1 MTLSTFLTFLAFLT
15 RKLRWIRR
23 EALGRRLDVEQTRS
37 LLDGLVRA
45 GWLRLVTTKTAA
57 ALSIGGVSTR
67 CSFPGHQRQKG
78 QEGQKGVSV
87 MTPSNFPTFL
97 TFLTRKLCFRHSP
110 PAPWQGPEIPS
121 YPGRQRLGP
130 PTVGPT
136 GRPESWSQVATAPAG
151 ASRIDAAMPHGS

>member
-1 MTLSTFLTFLAFLT
+1 MTPSTLPTFLT
-15 RKLRWIRR
+15 RN
-23 EALGRRLDVEQTRS
+23 
-37 LLDGLVRA
+37 
-45 GWLRLVTTKTAA
+45 
-57 ALSIGGVSTR
+57 
-67 CSFPGHQRQKG
+67 QRQKG
-78 QEGQKGVSV
+78 QEGQEGVSL
-87 MTPSNFPTFL
+87 MTPSNFPTFLTFL